1 MSKKISI
8 VISVILF
15 IILMVLIVC
24 EKMNPEAGTALI
36 HSIFNDR
43 GVLNEKKALRKGR
56 KSKALQKVFF
66 SSAGIC
72 GNLYCDSWCCN
83 GFA

>member
-15 IILMVLIVC
+15 IILMVC

-36 HSIFNDR
+36 HSIF
-43 GVLNEKKALRKGR
+43 
-56 KSKALQKVFF
+56 
-66 SSAGIC
+66 
-72 GNLYCDSWCCN
+72 
-83 GFA
+83 

>member
-8 VISVILF
+8 VISVISF

-36 HSIFNDR
+36 HSIF
-43 GVLNEKKALRKGR
+43 
-56 KSKALQKVFF
+56 
-66 SSAGIC
+66 
-72 GNLYCDSWCCN
+72 
-83 GFA
+83 

>member
-8 VISVILF
+8 F

-36 HSIFNDR
+36 HSIF
-43 GVLNEKKALRKGR
+43 
-56 KSKALQKVFF
+56 
-66 SSAGIC
+66 
-72 GNLYCDSWCCN
+72 
-83 GFA
+83 

>member
-36 HSIFNDR
+36 HDR